1 MEIKIN
7 TEIKDYNETMFFGLS
22 VRQFIFALLACGAAV
37 GIYFGC
43 RPLLHTEVL
52 SWLCMLGAAP
62 FAALG
67 FVKYNGMTAEQ
78 IVKAWVR
85 SEFMMPRYLVFHG
98 TIGRKQ
104 GNEPFW
110 RQKEGRGSG

>member
-7 TEIKDYNETMFFGLS
+7 KEIKDFNETMFFGLS
-22 VRQFIFALLACGAAV
+22 VRQFIYAVLACGAAV
-37 GIYFGC
+37 SIYFGC
-43 RPLLHTEVL
+43 RGFLGTETL

-67 FVKYNGMTAEQ
+67 FIKYNGMTAGQ

-85 SEFMMPRYLVFHG
+85 SEIMMPKYLVFTG
-98 TIGRKQ
+98 KNTYGERKD
-104 GNEPFW
+104 E
-110 RQKEGRGSG
+110 KK

>member
-7 TEIKDYNETMFFGLS
+7 REIKEYNETMFFGLS
-22 VRQFIFALLACGAAV
+22 VRQFVFALVACAAAV

-43 RPLLHTEVL
+43 RSFMGTETL

-67 FVKYNGMTAEQ
+67 FIRYHGMPAE
-78 IVKAWVR
+78 KLLRAWIR
-85 SEFMMPRYLVFHG
+85 SEILMPRILLFHG
-98 TIGRKQ
+98 TNRYCTEEK
-104 GNEPFW
+104 
-110 RQKEGRGSG
+110 R

>member
-7 TEIKDYNETMFFGLS
+7 KEIKEYNETMFFGLS
-22 VRQFIFALLACGAAV
+22 VRQFLCAILACGAAV

-43 RPLLHTEVL
+43 RSYMGTETL

-67 FVKYNGMTAEQ
+67 FIRYNGMYAEQ
-78 IVKAWVR
+78 IARVWIR
-85 SEFMMPRYLVFHG
+85 SEILMPKYLTFTG
-98 TIGRKQ
+98 K
-104 GNEPFW
+104 NEKYEKNK
-110 RQKEGRGSG
+110 KEAK

>member
-22 VRQFIFALLACGAAV
+22 VRQFMFALLACGAAV

-43 RPLLHTEVL
+43 RPFMHTEVL

-98 TIGRKQ
+98 TNRYYTKEETRK
-104 GNEPFW
+104 
-110 RQKEGRGSG
+110 

>member
-7 TEIKDYNETMFFGLS
+7 REIKEYNETMFFGLS
-22 VRQFIFALLACGAAV
+22 VRQFVFALVACAAAV

-43 RPLLHTEVL
+43 RSFMGTETL

-67 FVKYNGMTAEQ
+67 FIRYHGMPAETLLR
-78 IVKAWVR
+78 AWIR
-85 SEFMMPRYLVFHG
+85 SEILMPRILLFHG
-98 TIGRKQ
+98 TNRYYTEEK
-104 GNEPFW
+104 
-110 RQKEGRGSG
+110 R